1 MMKCRGMGKAM
12 KPIALN
18 KGGLLSK
25 AYKTAKSKL
34 AARKARKV
42 AEAERDRKRKRI
54 SKKDQDA
61 VRAADKRRTARDAA
75 ILAGS
80 TSAAAVPYKMIKDE
94 ANRQNIELQPK
105 KMKKGGEVKKVPKT
119 VTAVRGKKGGAV
131 KDACYHKVKASYKVF
146 PSAYASGAIAKCRKK
161 KAGKK

>member
-12 KPIALN
+12 KPVALN

-34 AARKARKV
+34 AARKARKA

-94 ANRQNIELQPK
+94 ADRQNIELQPK
-105 KMKKGGEVKKVPKT
+105 KKPKKMKKGGS
-119 VTAVRGKKGGAV
+119 V
-131 KDACYHKVKASYKVF
+131 KDACYRKVKASYKVF
-146 PSAYASGAIAKCRKK
+146 PSAYASGAIAKCRKNK
-161 KAGKK
+161 GK